1 MDFAALLMLLGLAAP
16 PNQPPLLP
24 PPALTATLQPQNPAL
39 RPLRQQAEAGNADAQ
54 FNLGIAWINGSAGTV
69 DYEKARYWWEKA
81 AAQGQRIAQYN
92 LGVLYDE
99 GRGVSQDYHLAAQ
112 WYRKAAQQGF
122 ISAQYNLGN
131 LYRDGKGVPQNAYI
145 ARDWQEKAAAQGD
158 RDAMYALGS
167 LYRHGALGISG
178 DGQHALAFYWLEQAA
193 MRGQPQAQAELADL
207 YARGEGVARDP
218 ATAAKWQQAAATAQT
233 GAENTDNSDLTAI
246 EQTEQAAMHGDT
258 QAQIALANHYA
269 HGDGIARDEE
279 AALKWW
285 QVAAAQGS
293 TDAMQALARHYRDAA
308 DRSQAE
314 HWYLAAAEKG
324 DSNAY
329 RELGQIYADARPP
342 DYTTAR
348 KYWHAG
354 KKGDPVAQYLIG
366 KSHSDWRE
374 PGNPNAAHNAFSGFL
389 QHCHEDENP
398 PADYCA
404 DAAYLTA
411 LIEQHKLPGY
421 HPPQPNEVRQH
432 WQEAAYWGHP
442 VARAWLETAPAPPGT
457 TPPARIAATA
467 AAAQYQLSWHYATG
481 DGIAQN
487 RDSANHWLR
496 QAAQNGHAAAQYWL
510 GNHYYDDTADN
521 AQDETTA
528 RYWLEQ
534 AATRGDRDLQ
544 KQTGM
549 TYLEHDD
556 YHNARRWL
564 RQLADHGDRTVLPVL
579 EMMNDLQRGRV
590 TPLPPPGTVGNHPP
604 APAAALAEN
613 TATPW
618 PPRHNIKFWQGENP
632 FASHAKT
639 FKERQKRALAGDW
652 LAQIA
657 LGDAWYKGETG
668 KKDARLAHYWWRKS
682 QTAYG
687 QDSYTLYNLGVLYD
701 SGEGVARNPQRA
713 AQYYTA
719 AARLND
725 NDARYNLAHLYH
737 YGDGVPRSDII
748 AHYWLTKA
756 AAHERDAMTALG
768 MLYQKS
774 GTDDGTQM
782 RASYWLEQAAMR
794 GDAQAQYELFWRSR
808 YGYGIEKNQETANRW
823 LQQAAE
829 NGNVEAQY
837 RLGVCYH
844 NGCFAEFHQDKR
856 IGREWLEKAAAQGD
870 SDMRFLIGMEYFFG
884 NDYDDA
890 RRWLQP
896 VVTSESDYAS
906 MAVSLLDTIDRAQD
920 KKRPAAPANTAA
932 SPHEPSAPPRDAA
945 AEAAEWQRRAE
956 AGDARA
962 QYQLY
967 FRYSLGDGVKQDQ
980 ETANRWLQQAAG
992 NGDADAQYWLG
1003 ERYYDGGSGF
1013 GKDRAAAFMW
1023 LEKAAA
1029 QGGRGEQS
1037 HVGWRYYSNG
1047 DYDNARRWLQKAADQ
1062 GDSTAKFYLKKIDGL
1077 QHAKRPPAPDHSA
1090 APPRDAVAA
1099 TAELQRRA
1107 EAGDARA
1114 QYLLSLR
1121 YRQGDGVKQDQQ
1133 EANHWLKRAANNGDA
1148 DAQYWLGERYYDG
1161 WMGIKKDRTAAHV
1174 WLDKAAAHGDPDIQF
1189 HVGWRYYFNEDYD
1202 DARRWLQPVA
1212 ASDNIHADIAAHL
1225 LNNIEH
1231 LTNRKQAPPVDVET
1245 ALRQH
1250 AEAGDTGA
1258 QGLLPCYYAE
1268 PNGARAEYRRQCDAA
1283 QGNATA
1289 QTRLGRQYYDSGD
1302 IAAARH
1308 WLQQAADGG
1317 SFVVPDLLMI
1327 QTGQCFKDIYPVF
1340 EAFDTLRQR
1349 AKAGDATAQYRLSLR
1364 HLAGVHQNRREADYW
1379 LQQAAENGDLDAQ
1392 YWLGQH
1398 YYHGSRGFP
1407 KDPKTAHQWLDKAA
1421 AAGGRD
1427 TRYQVGMTY
1436 FSSGEYTTARY
1447 WLQRAAAQGNP
1458 QAPSVLRA
1466 IDALTAETT
1475 PPAAALRQAAEAGS
1489 ASAQY
1494 QLALRYRKGEGVA
1507 QNPTEADYW
1516 LRRAA
1521 EQEHE
1526 DAQIALA
1533 LRYYDN
1539 LAGAKYHKTATMPW
1553 LEKAGTKGDAA
1564 RQYQVGMI
1572 YLEHDNRVDARR
1584 WLSRA
1589 AERGDVA
1596 AAAALQL
1603 LETEYR
1609 AKRYAPSA
1617 ANATQSP

>member
-16 PNQPPLLP
+16 PDQLPLLP
-24 PPALTATLQPQNPAL
+24 PPALTTTSHPQNPAL

-69 DYEKARYWWEKA
+69 NYDQARYWWEKA

-167 LYRHGALGISG
+167 LYRQGALGISG

-193 MRGQPQAQAELADL
+193 MRGHPQAQAELAGL
-207 YARGEGVARDP
+207 YARGEGVVRDP
-218 ATAAKWQQAAATAQT
+218 AIAAKWQRAAATAQT
-233 GAENTDNSDLTAI
+233 GTENTDNSDLTAI

-258 QAQIALANHYA
+258 QAQVALANHYA

-293 TDAMQALARHYRDAA
+293 TDAMQALARHYRYAA

-324 DSNAY
+324 DSSAY

-348 KYWHAG
+348 KYWYAG

-421 HPPQPNEVRQH
+421 QPPQPNEVRQH

-442 VARAWLETAPAPPGT
+442 VARAWLETAPAPPGA

-579 EMMNDLQRGRV
+579 EMMNDLQRGRA

-632 FASHAKT
+632 LASHAKT

-652 LAQIA
+652 LTQIA

-794 GDAQAQYELFWRSR
+794 GDAQAQYELSWRSR
-808 YGYGIEKNQETANRW
+808 YGYGIEKNQETTNRW

-837 RLGVCYH
+837 RLGVCYY
-844 NGCFAEFHQDKR
+844 NGCFAEFRQDKR
-856 IGREWLEKAAAQGD
+856 TGREWLEKAAAQGD

-884 NDYDDA
+884 SDYDDA

-1062 GDSTAKFYLKKIDGL
+1062 GDSIAKFYLTKIDGL

-1099 TAELQRRA
+1099 TAELQR
-1107 EAGDARA
+1107 
-1114 QYLLSLR
+1114 
-1121 YRQGDGVKQDQQ
+1121 
-1133 EANHWLKRAANNGDA
+1133 
-1148 DAQYWLGERYYDG
+1148 
-1161 WMGIKKDRTAAHV
+1161 
-1174 WLDKAAAHGDPDIQF
+1174 
-1189 HVGWRYYFNEDYD
+1189 
-1202 DARRWLQPVA
+1202 
-1212 ASDNIHADIAAHL
+1212 
-1225 LNNIEH
+1225 
-1231 LTNRKQAPPVDVET
+1231 
-1245 ALRQH
+1245 H

-1268 PNGARAEYRRQCDAA
+1268 PNGARAEYWRQCDAA
-1283 QGNATA
+1283 QGDATA

-1327 QTGQCFKDIYPVF
+1327 QTGQCFKDIYPVASKTSIPSLKPLTPCAK
-1340 EAFDTLRQR
+1340 EPKRATPPPNTACRCATLQAFTKTGGKQTTGCNRQ
-1349 AKAGDATAQYRLSLR
+1349 Q
-1364 HLAGVHQNRREADYW
+1364 
-1379 LQQAAENGDLDAQ
+1379 
-1392 YWLGQH
+1392 
-1398 YYHGSRGFP
+1398 
-1407 KDPKTAHQWLDKAA
+1407 KTATLTPNTGWDSTTTTAA
-1421 AAGGRD
+1421 AA
-1427 TRYQVGMTY
+1427 
-1436 FSSGEYTTARY
+1436 S
-1447 WLQRAAAQGNP
+1447 P
-1458 QAPSVLRA
+1458 K
-1466 IDALTAETT
+1466 T
-1475 PPAAALRQAAEAGS
+1475 PKPRTNGWTKQ
-1489 ASAQY
+1489 Q
-1494 QLALRYRKGEGVA
+1494 
-1507 QNPTEADYW
+1507 
-1516 LRRAA
+1516 RRA
-1521 EQEHE
+1521 
-1526 DAQIALA
+1526 DAIPAI
-1533 LRYYDN
+1533 
-1539 LAGAKYHKTATMPW
+1539 K
-1553 LEKAGTKGDAA
+1553 
-1564 RQYQVGMI
+1564 
-1572 YLEHDNRVDARR
+1572 
-1584 WLSRA
+1584 
-1589 AERGDVA
+1589 
-1596 AAAALQL
+1596 
-1603 LETEYR
+1603 
-1609 AKRYAPSA
+1609 SA
-1617 ANATQSP
+1617 

>member
-16 PNQPPLLP
+16 PDQLPLLP
-24 PPALTATLQPQNPAL
+24 PPALTTTSHPQNPAL

-69 DYEKARYWWEKA
+69 NYDQARYWWEKA

-145 ARDWQEKAAAQGD
+145 AHDWQEKAAAQGD

-167 LYRHGALGISG
+167 LYRQGALGISG

-193 MRGQPQAQAELADL
+193 MRGHPQAQAELADL
-207 YARGEGVARDP
+207 YARGEGVVRDP
-218 ATAAKWQQAAATAQT
+218 AIAAKWQRAAATAQT
-233 GAENTDNSDLTAI
+233 GTENTDNSDLTAI

-258 QAQIALANHYA
+258 QAQVALANHYA
-269 HGDGIARDEE
+269 LGDGIACDVE

-324 DSNAY
+324 DSSAY

-421 HPPQPNEVRQH
+421 QPPQPNEVRQH

-442 VARAWLETAPAPPGT
+442 VARAWLETAPAPPGA

-590 TPLPPPGTVGNHPP
+590 TPLPPPGTAGNHPP

-632 FASHAKT
+632 LASHAKT

-756 AAHERDAMTALG
+756 AAHERDAMIALG

-829 NGNVEAQY
+829 NDNVEAQY
-837 RLGVCYH
+837 RLGVCYY
-844 NGCFAEFHQDKR
+844 NGCFAEFRQDKR
-856 IGREWLEKAAAQGD
+856 TGREWLEKAAAQGD

-884 NDYDDA
+884 SDYDDA

-1090 APPRDAVAA
+1090 APPRDAVTA
-1099 TAELQRRA
+1099 TAELQRR
-1107 EAGDARA
+1107 
-1114 QYLLSLR
+1114 
-1121 YRQGDGVKQDQQ
+1121 
-1133 EANHWLKRAANNGDA
+1133 
-1148 DAQYWLGERYYDG
+1148 
-1161 WMGIKKDRTAAHV
+1161 
-1174 WLDKAAAHGDPDIQF
+1174 
-1189 HVGWRYYFNEDYD
+1189 
-1202 DARRWLQPVA
+1202 
-1212 ASDNIHADIAAHL
+1212 
-1225 LNNIEH
+1225 
-1231 LTNRKQAPPVDVET
+1231 
-1245 ALRQH
+1245 

-1398 YYHGSRGFP
+1398 YYHGSSGSP

-1539 LAGAKYHKTATMPW
+1539 LAAAKYHKTATMPW

-1584 WLSRA
+1584 WLARA

>member
-16 PNQPPLLP
+16 PDQPPLLP

-99 GRGVSQDYHLAAQ
+99 GRSVSQDYRLAAQ

-167 LYRHGALGISG
+167 LYQQGALGISG
-178 DGQHALAFYWLEQAA
+178 NGQHAL
-193 MRGQPQAQAELADL
+193 
-207 YARGEGVARDP
+207 
-218 ATAAKWQQAAATAQT
+218 
-233 GAENTDNSDLTAI
+233 
-246 EQTEQAAMHGDT
+246 
-258 QAQIALANHYA
+258 
-269 HGDGIARDEE
+269 
-279 AALKWW
+279 
-285 QVAAAQGS
+285 
-293 TDAMQALARHYRDAA
+293 
-308 DRSQAE
+308 
-314 HWYLAAAEKG
+314 
-324 DSNAY
+324 
-329 RELGQIYADARPP
+329 
-342 DYTTAR
+342 
-348 KYWHAG
+348 
-354 KKGDPVAQYLIG
+354 
-366 KSHSDWRE
+366 
-374 PGNPNAAHNAFSGFL
+374 
-389 QHCHEDENP
+389 
-398 PADYCA
+398 
-404 DAAYLTA
+404 
-411 LIEQHKLPGY
+411 
-421 HPPQPNEVRQH
+421 
-432 WQEAAYWGHP
+432 
-442 VARAWLETAPAPPGT
+442 
-457 TPPARIAATA
+457 
-467 AAAQYQLSWHYATG
+467 
-481 DGIAQN
+481 
-487 RDSANHWLR
+487 
-496 QAAQNGHAAAQYWL
+496 
-510 GNHYYDDTADN
+510 
-521 AQDETTA
+521 
-528 RYWLEQ
+528 
-534 AATRGDRDLQ
+534 
-544 KQTGM
+544 
-549 TYLEHDD
+549 
-556 YHNARRWL
+556 
-564 RQLADHGDRTVLPVL
+564 
-579 EMMNDLQRGRV
+579 
-590 TPLPPPGTVGNHPP
+590 
-604 APAAALAEN
+604 
-613 TATPW
+613 
-618 PPRHNIKFWQGENP
+618 
-632 FASHAKT
+632 
-639 FKERQKRALAGDW
+639 
-652 LAQIA
+652 
-657 LGDAWYKGETG
+657 
-668 KKDARLAHYWWRKS
+668 
-682 QTAYG
+682 
-687 QDSYTLYNLGVLYD
+687 
-701 SGEGVARNPQRA
+701 
-713 AQYYTA
+713 
-719 AARLND
+719 
-725 NDARYNLAHLYH
+725 
-737 YGDGVPRSDII
+737 
-748 AHYWLTKA
+748 
-756 AAHERDAMTALG
+756 
-768 MLYQKS
+768 
-774 GTDDGTQM
+774 
-782 RASYWLEQAAMR
+782 ASYWLEQAAMR
-794 GDAQAQYELFWRSR
+794 GDAKAQYELSWRSR

-837 RLGVCYH
+837 RLGVCYY
-844 NGCFAEFHQDKR
+844 NGCFAEFRQDKR
-856 IGREWLEKAAAQGD
+856 TGREWLEKAAAQGD

-884 NDYDDA
+884 SDYDDA

-1077 QHAKRPPAPDHSA
+1077 QHAKRPPTPDHSA

-1099 TAELQRRA
+1099 TAELQR
-1107 EAGDARA
+1107 
-1114 QYLLSLR
+1114 
-1121 YRQGDGVKQDQQ
+1121 
-1133 EANHWLKRAANNGDA
+1133 
-1148 DAQYWLGERYYDG
+1148 
-1161 WMGIKKDRTAAHV
+1161 
-1174 WLDKAAAHGDPDIQF
+1174 
-1189 HVGWRYYFNEDYD
+1189 
-1202 DARRWLQPVA
+1202 
-1212 ASDNIHADIAAHL
+1212 
-1225 LNNIEH
+1225 
-1231 LTNRKQAPPVDVET
+1231 
-1245 ALRQH
+1245 H

-1283 QGNATA
+1283 QGDATA

-1398 YYHGSRGFP
+1398 YYHGSSGFP

-1421 AAGGRD
+1421 ATGGRD

-1436 FSSGEYTTARY
+1436 FSGGEYTTARY
-1447 WLQRAAAQGNP
+1447 WLQRAAAQDNP

-1494 QLALRYRKGEGVA
+1494 QLALRYRKGKGVA

-1521 EQEHE
+1521 EQEHG

-1539 LAGAKYHKTATMPW
+1539 LAAAKYHKTATMPW

>member
-16 PNQPPLLP
+16 PDQLPLLP
-24 PPALTATLQPQNPAL
+24 PPALTTTSHPQNPAL

-69 DYEKARYWWEKA
+69 NYDQARYWWEKA

-99 GRGVSQDYHLAAQ
+99 GRGVSQDYRLAAQ

-167 LYRHGALGISG
+167 LYRQGALGISG

-193 MRGQPQAQAELADL
+193 MRGHPQAQAELAGL
-207 YARGEGVARDP
+207 YARGEGVVRDP
-218 ATAAKWQQAAATAQT
+218 AIAAKWQRAAATAQT
-233 GAENTDNSDLTAI
+233 GTENTDNSDLTAI

-258 QAQIALANHYA
+258 QAQVALANHYA
-269 HGDGIARDEE
+269 LGDGIACDVE

-324 DSNAY
+324 DSSAY

-421 HPPQPNEVRQH
+421 QPPQPNEVRQH

-442 VARAWLETAPAPPGT
+442 VARAWLETAPAPPGA

-590 TPLPPPGTVGNHPP
+590 TPLPPPGTAGNHPP

-632 FASHAKT
+632 LASHAKT

-829 NGNVEAQY
+829 NDNVEAQY
-837 RLGVCYH
+837 RLGVCYY
-844 NGCFAEFHQDKR
+844 NGCFAEFRQDKR
-856 IGREWLEKAAAQGD
+856 TGREWLEKAAAQGD

-884 NDYDDA
+884 SDYDDA

-1090 APPRDAVAA
+1090 APPRDAVTA
-1099 TAELQRRA
+1099 TAELQRR
-1107 EAGDARA
+1107 
-1114 QYLLSLR
+1114 
-1121 YRQGDGVKQDQQ
+1121 
-1133 EANHWLKRAANNGDA
+1133 
-1148 DAQYWLGERYYDG
+1148 
-1161 WMGIKKDRTAAHV
+1161 
-1174 WLDKAAAHGDPDIQF
+1174 
-1189 HVGWRYYFNEDYD
+1189 
-1202 DARRWLQPVA
+1202 
-1212 ASDNIHADIAAHL
+1212 
-1225 LNNIEH
+1225 
-1231 LTNRKQAPPVDVET
+1231 
-1245 ALRQH
+1245 

-1398 YYHGSRGFP
+1398 YYHGSSGFP

-1421 AAGGRD
+1421 ATGGRD

-1584 WLSRA
+1584 WLARA
-1589 AERGDVA
+1589 AERGDV

-1617 ANATQSP
+1617 ANTTQSP

>member
-16 PNQPPLLP
+16 PDQLPLLP
-24 PPALTATLQPQNPAL
+24 PPALTTTSHPQNPAL

-69 DYEKARYWWEKA
+69 NYDQARYWWEKA

-167 LYRHGALGISG
+167 LYRQGALGISG

-193 MRGQPQAQAELADL
+193 MRGHPQAQAELAGL
-207 YARGEGVARDP
+207 YARGEGVVRDP
-218 ATAAKWQQAAATAQT
+218 AIAAKWQRAAATAQT
-233 GAENTDNSDLTAI
+233 GTENTDNSDLTAI

-258 QAQIALANHYA
+258 QAQVALANHYA
-269 HGDGIARDEE
+269 LGDGIARDVE

-324 DSNAY
+324 DSSAY

-421 HPPQPNEVRQH
+421 QPPQPNEVRQH

-442 VARAWLETAPAPPGT
+442 VARAWLETAPAPPGA

-579 EMMNDLQRGRV
+579 EMMNDLQRGRA

-725 NDARYNLAHLYH
+725 NDARYNLARLYH

-829 NGNVEAQY
+829 NDNVEAQY
-837 RLGVCYH
+837 RLGVCYY
-844 NGCFAEFHQDKR
+844 NGCFAEFRQDKR
-856 IGREWLEKAAAQGD
+856 TGREWLEKAAAQGD

-884 NDYDDA
+884 SDYDDA

-1107 EAGDARA
+1107 EAGD
-1114 QYLLSLR
+1114 
-1121 YRQGDGVKQDQQ
+1121 
-1133 EANHWLKRAANNGDA
+1133 
-1148 DAQYWLGERYYDG
+1148 
-1161 WMGIKKDRTAAHV
+1161 
-1174 WLDKAAAHGDPDIQF
+1174 
-1189 HVGWRYYFNEDYD
+1189 
-1202 DARRWLQPVA
+1202 
-1212 ASDNIHADIAAHL
+1212 
-1225 LNNIEH
+1225 
-1231 LTNRKQAPPVDVET
+1231 
-1245 ALRQH
+1245 
-1250 AEAGDTGA
+1250 TGA

-1283 QGNATA
+1283 QGDATA

-1349 AKAGDATAQYRLSLR
+1349 AKAGDTTAQYRLSLR

-1436 FSSGEYTTARY
+1436 FSGGEYTTARY
-1447 WLQRAAAQGNP
+1447 WLQRAAAQDNP

-1584 WLSRA
+1584 WLTRA

>member
-16 PNQPPLLP
+16 PDQPPLLP
-24 PPALTATLQPQNPAL
+24 PPALTTTSQPQNPAL

-69 DYEKARYWWEKA
+69 NYDQARYWWEKA

-167 LYRHGALGISG
+167 LYRQGALGISG
-178 DGQHALAFYWLEQAA
+178 NGQHALAFYWLEQAA
-193 MRGQPQAQAELADL
+193 MRGHPQAQAELAGL
-207 YARGEGVARDP
+207 YARGEGVVRDP
-218 ATAAKWQQAAATAQT
+218 AIAAKWQRAAATAQT
-233 GAENTDNSDLTAI
+233 GTENTDNSGLTAI

-269 HGDGIARDEE
+269 HGDGIAHDVK

-308 DRSQAE
+308 DRPQAE

-324 DSNAY
+324 DSSAY

-421 HPPQPNEVRQH
+421 QPPQPNEVRQH

-442 VARAWLETAPAPPGT
+442 VARAWLETAPAPPGA

-590 TPLPPPGTVGNHPP
+590 TPLPPPGTAGNHPP

-632 FASHAKT
+632 LASHAKT

-837 RLGVCYH
+837 RLGVCYY
-844 NGCFAEFHQDKR
+844 NGCFAEFRQDKR

-884 NDYDDA
+884 SDYDDA

-906 MAVSLLDTIDRAQD
+906 MAVSLLDTIGRAQD

-932 SPHEPSAPPRDAA
+932 SPRDAIAEPPRDPAT
-945 AEAAEWQRRAE
+945 EAAEWQRRAE

-1003 ERYYDGGSGF
+1003 ELYYDGGSGF

-1062 GDSTAKFYLKKIDGL
+1062 DDSTAKFYLKKIDGL

-1107 EAGDARA
+1107 EAGD
-1114 QYLLSLR
+1114 
-1121 YRQGDGVKQDQQ
+1121 
-1133 EANHWLKRAANNGDA
+1133 
-1148 DAQYWLGERYYDG
+1148 
-1161 WMGIKKDRTAAHV
+1161 
-1174 WLDKAAAHGDPDIQF
+1174 
-1189 HVGWRYYFNEDYD
+1189 
-1202 DARRWLQPVA
+1202 
-1212 ASDNIHADIAAHL
+1212 
-1225 LNNIEH
+1225 
-1231 LTNRKQAPPVDVET
+1231 
-1245 ALRQH
+1245 
-1250 AEAGDTGA
+1250 TGA

-1283 QGNATA
+1283 QGDATA

-1349 AKAGDATAQYRLSLR
+1349 AKAGDTTAQYRLSLR

-1436 FSSGEYTTARY
+1436 FSGGEYTTARY
-1447 WLQRAAAQGNP
+1447 WLQRAAAQDNP

-1572 YLEHDNRVDARR
+1572 YLEHDNRIDARR

>member
-16 PNQPPLLP
+16 PDQPPLLP

-99 GRGVSQDYHLAAQ
+99 GRSVSQDYRLAAQ

-167 LYRHGALGISG
+167 LYQQGALGISG
-178 DGQHALAFYWLEQAA
+178 NGQHAL
-193 MRGQPQAQAELADL
+193 
-207 YARGEGVARDP
+207 
-218 ATAAKWQQAAATAQT
+218 
-233 GAENTDNSDLTAI
+233 
-246 EQTEQAAMHGDT
+246 
-258 QAQIALANHYA
+258 
-269 HGDGIARDEE
+269 
-279 AALKWW
+279 
-285 QVAAAQGS
+285 
-293 TDAMQALARHYRDAA
+293 
-308 DRSQAE
+308 
-314 HWYLAAAEKG
+314 
-324 DSNAY
+324 
-329 RELGQIYADARPP
+329 
-342 DYTTAR
+342 
-348 KYWHAG
+348 
-354 KKGDPVAQYLIG
+354 
-366 KSHSDWRE
+366 
-374 PGNPNAAHNAFSGFL
+374 
-389 QHCHEDENP
+389 
-398 PADYCA
+398 
-404 DAAYLTA
+404 
-411 LIEQHKLPGY
+411 
-421 HPPQPNEVRQH
+421 
-432 WQEAAYWGHP
+432 
-442 VARAWLETAPAPPGT
+442 
-457 TPPARIAATA
+457 
-467 AAAQYQLSWHYATG
+467 
-481 DGIAQN
+481 
-487 RDSANHWLR
+487 
-496 QAAQNGHAAAQYWL
+496 
-510 GNHYYDDTADN
+510 
-521 AQDETTA
+521 
-528 RYWLEQ
+528 
-534 AATRGDRDLQ
+534 
-544 KQTGM
+544 
-549 TYLEHDD
+549 
-556 YHNARRWL
+556 
-564 RQLADHGDRTVLPVL
+564 
-579 EMMNDLQRGRV
+579 
-590 TPLPPPGTVGNHPP
+590 
-604 APAAALAEN
+604 
-613 TATPW
+613 
-618 PPRHNIKFWQGENP
+618 
-632 FASHAKT
+632 
-639 FKERQKRALAGDW
+639 
-652 LAQIA
+652 
-657 LGDAWYKGETG
+657 
-668 KKDARLAHYWWRKS
+668 
-682 QTAYG
+682 
-687 QDSYTLYNLGVLYD
+687 
-701 SGEGVARNPQRA
+701 
-713 AQYYTA
+713 
-719 AARLND
+719 
-725 NDARYNLAHLYH
+725 
-737 YGDGVPRSDII
+737 
-748 AHYWLTKA
+748 
-756 AAHERDAMTALG
+756 
-768 MLYQKS
+768 
-774 GTDDGTQM
+774 
-782 RASYWLEQAAMR
+782 ASYWLEQAAMR
-794 GDAQAQYELFWRSR
+794 GDAKAQYELSWRSR

-837 RLGVCYH
+837 RLGVCYY
-844 NGCFAEFHQDKR
+844 NGCFAEFRQDKR
-856 IGREWLEKAAAQGD
+856 TGREWLEKAAAQGD

-884 NDYDDA
+884 SDYDDA

-1077 QHAKRPPAPDHSA
+1077 QHAKRPPTPDHSA

-1099 TAELQRRA
+1099 TAELQR
-1107 EAGDARA
+1107 
-1114 QYLLSLR
+1114 
-1121 YRQGDGVKQDQQ
+1121 
-1133 EANHWLKRAANNGDA
+1133 
-1148 DAQYWLGERYYDG
+1148 
-1161 WMGIKKDRTAAHV
+1161 
-1174 WLDKAAAHGDPDIQF
+1174 
-1189 HVGWRYYFNEDYD
+1189 
-1202 DARRWLQPVA
+1202 
-1212 ASDNIHADIAAHL
+1212 
-1225 LNNIEH
+1225 
-1231 LTNRKQAPPVDVET
+1231 
-1245 ALRQH
+1245 H

-1283 QGNATA
+1283 QGDATA

-1398 YYHGSRGFP
+1398 YYHGSSGFP

-1421 AAGGRD
+1421 ATGGRD

-1436 FSSGEYTTARY
+1436 FSGGEYTTARY
-1447 WLQRAAAQGNP
+1447 WLQRAAAQDNP

-1494 QLALRYRKGEGVA
+1494 QLALRYRKGKGVA

-1521 EQEHE
+1521 EQEHG

-1539 LAGAKYHKTATMPW
+1539 LAAAKYHKTATMPW

-1617 ANATQSP
+1617 ANTTQSP

>member
-16 PNQPPLLP
+16 PDQLPLLP
-24 PPALTATLQPQNPAL
+24 PPALTTTSHPQNPAL

-69 DYEKARYWWEKA
+69 NYDQARYWWEKA

-167 LYRHGALGISG
+167 LYQQGALGISG
-178 DGQHALAFYWLEQAA
+178 NGQHALAFYCLEQAA
-193 MRGQPQAQAELADL
+193 MRGHPQAQAELAGL
-207 YARGEGVARDP
+207 YARGEGVVRDP
-218 ATAAKWQQAAATAQT
+218 AIAAKWQRAAATAQT
-233 GAENTDNSDLTAI
+233 GTENTDNSDLTAI

-258 QAQIALANHYA
+258 QAQVALANHYA

-324 DSNAY
+324 DSSAY

-421 HPPQPNEVRQH
+421 QPPQPNEVRQH

-442 VARAWLETAPAPPGT
+442 VARAWLETAPAPPGA

-579 EMMNDLQRGRV
+579 EMMNDLQRGRA
-590 TPLPPPGTVGNHPP
+590 TPLPPPGTAGNHPP

-632 FASHAKT
+632 LASHAKT

-829 NGNVEAQY
+829 NDNVEAQY
-837 RLGVCYH
+837 RLGVCYY
-844 NGCFAEFHQDKR
+844 NGCFAEFRQDKR
-856 IGREWLEKAAAQGD
+856 TGREWLEKAAAQGD

-884 NDYDDA
+884 SDYDDA

-1090 APPRDAVAA
+1090 APPRDAVTA
-1099 TAELQRRA
+1099 TAELQRR
-1107 EAGDARA
+1107 
-1114 QYLLSLR
+1114 
-1121 YRQGDGVKQDQQ
+1121 
-1133 EANHWLKRAANNGDA
+1133 
-1148 DAQYWLGERYYDG
+1148 
-1161 WMGIKKDRTAAHV
+1161 
-1174 WLDKAAAHGDPDIQF
+1174 
-1189 HVGWRYYFNEDYD
+1189 
-1202 DARRWLQPVA
+1202 
-1212 ASDNIHADIAAHL
+1212 
-1225 LNNIEH
+1225 
-1231 LTNRKQAPPVDVET
+1231 
-1245 ALRQH
+1245 

-1436 FSSGEYTTARY
+1436 FSGGEYTTARY
-1447 WLQRAAAQGNP
+1447 WLQRAAAQDNP

-1521 EQEHE
+1521 EQEHG

-1596 AAAALQL
+1596 AAAVLQL

-1617 ANATQSP
+1617 ANTTQSP

>member
-16 PNQPPLLP
+16 PNQLPLLP
-24 PPALTATLQPQNPAL
+24 PPALTTMSHPQNPAL

-69 DYEKARYWWEKA
+69 NYDQARYWWEKA

-99 GRGVSQDYHLAAQ
+99 GRGVSQDYRLAAQ

-167 LYRHGALGISG
+167 LYQQGALGISG

-193 MRGQPQAQAELADL
+193 MRGHPQAQAELAGL
-207 YARGEGVARDP
+207 YARGEGVVRDP
-218 ATAAKWQQAAATAQT
+218 AIAAKWQRAAATAQT
-233 GAENTDNSDLTAI
+233 GTENTDNSDLTAI

-258 QAQIALANHYA
+258 QAQVALANHYA

-421 HPPQPNEVRQH
+421 QPPQPNEVRQH

-442 VARAWLETAPAPPGT
+442 VARAWLETAPAPPGA

-590 TPLPPPGTVGNHPP
+590 TPLPPPGTAGNHPP

-632 FASHAKT
+632 LASHAKT

-756 AAHERDAMTALG
+756 AAHERDAMYALG

-794 GDAQAQYELFWRSR
+794 GDAKAQYELFWRSC
-808 YGYGIEKNQETANRW
+808 YGYGIEKNQETTNCW

-837 RLGVCYH
+837 RLGVCYY
-844 NGCFAEFHQDKR
+844 NGCFAEFRQDKR
-856 IGREWLEKAAAQGD
+856 TGREWLEKAAAQGD

-884 NDYDDA
+884 SDYDDA

-1062 GDSTAKFYLKKIDGL
+1062 DDSTAKFYLKKIDGL
-1077 QHAKRPPAPDHSA
+1077 QHAKRPPAPNHSA
-1090 APPRDAVAA
+1090 APPRDAVTA
-1099 TAELQRRA
+1099 TAELQRR
-1107 EAGDARA
+1107 
-1114 QYLLSLR
+1114 
-1121 YRQGDGVKQDQQ
+1121 
-1133 EANHWLKRAANNGDA
+1133 
-1148 DAQYWLGERYYDG
+1148 
-1161 WMGIKKDRTAAHV
+1161 
-1174 WLDKAAAHGDPDIQF
+1174 
-1189 HVGWRYYFNEDYD
+1189 
-1202 DARRWLQPVA
+1202 
-1212 ASDNIHADIAAHL
+1212 
-1225 LNNIEH
+1225 
-1231 LTNRKQAPPVDVET
+1231 
-1245 ALRQH
+1245 

-1398 YYHGSRGFP
+1398 YYHGSSGFP

-1436 FSSGEYTTARY
+1436 FSGGEYTTARY
-1447 WLQRAAAQGNP
+1447 WLQRAAAQDNP

-1584 WLSRA
+1584 WLTRA

-1617 ANATQSP
+1617 VNTTQSP

>member
-16 PNQPPLLP
+16 PDQLPLLP
-24 PPALTATLQPQNPAL
+24 PPALTTTLQPQNPTL

-69 DYEKARYWWEKA
+69 NYDQARYWWEKA

-167 LYRHGALGISG
+167 LYQQGALGISG
-178 DGQHALAFYWLEQAA
+178 NGQHALAFYWLEQAA
-193 MRGQPQAQAELADL
+193 MRGHPQAQAELAGL

-218 ATAAKWQQAAATAQT
+218 AIAAKWQRAAATAQT

-258 QAQIALANHYA
+258 QAQVALANHYA
-269 HGDGIARDEE
+269 LGDGIARDVE

-324 DSNAY
+324 DSSAY

-442 VARAWLETAPAPPGT
+442 VARAWLETAPAPPGA

-756 AAHERDAMTALG
+756 AAHERDAMYALA
-768 MLYQKS
+768 LHYRQ
-774 GTDDGTQM
+774 DGADKGAQM
-782 RASYWLEQAAMR
+782 RAFHWLEKAAMR

-837 RLGVCYH
+837 RLGVCYY
-844 NGCFAEFHQDKR
+844 NGCFAEFRQDKR

-884 NDYDDA
+884 SDYDDA

-932 SPHEPSAPPRDAA
+932 SPRDAIAEPPRDPAT
-945 AEAAEWQRRAE
+945 EAAEWQRRAE

-1003 ERYYDGGSGF
+1003 ELYYDGGSGF

-1099 TAELQRRA
+1099 TAELQRR
-1107 EAGDARA
+1107 
-1114 QYLLSLR
+1114 
-1121 YRQGDGVKQDQQ
+1121 
-1133 EANHWLKRAANNGDA
+1133 
-1148 DAQYWLGERYYDG
+1148 
-1161 WMGIKKDRTAAHV
+1161 
-1174 WLDKAAAHGDPDIQF
+1174 
-1189 HVGWRYYFNEDYD
+1189 
-1202 DARRWLQPVA
+1202 
-1212 ASDNIHADIAAHL
+1212 
-1225 LNNIEH
+1225 
-1231 LTNRKQAPPVDVET
+1231 
-1245 ALRQH
+1245 

-1398 YYHGSRGFP
+1398 YYHGSSGFP

-1436 FSSGEYTTARY
+1436 FSGGEYTTARY
-1447 WLQRAAAQGNP
+1447 WLQRAAAQDNP

-1584 WLSRA
+1584 WLTRA

-1617 ANATQSP
+1617 VNTTQSP

>member
-16 PNQPPLLP
+16 PDQLPLLP
-24 PPALTATLQPQNPAL
+24 PPALTTTSHPQNPAL

-69 DYEKARYWWEKA
+69 NYDQARYWWEKA

-167 LYRHGALGISG
+167 LYQQGALGISG
-178 DGQHALAFYWLEQAA
+178 NGQHALAFYWLEQAA
-193 MRGQPQAQAELADL
+193 MRGHPQAQAELAGL

-218 ATAAKWQQAAATAQT
+218 AIAAKWQRAAATAQT

-258 QAQIALANHYA
+258 QAQVALANHYA
-269 HGDGIARDEE
+269 LGDGIARDVE

-324 DSNAY
+324 DSSAY

-442 VARAWLETAPAPPGT
+442 VARAWLETAPAPPGA

-837 RLGVCYH
+837 RLGVCYY
-844 NGCFAEFHQDKR
+844 NGCFAEFRQDKR

-884 NDYDDA
+884 SDYDDA

-932 SPHEPSAPPRDAA
+932 SPHEPSAPPRDAVA
-945 AEAAEWQRRAE
+945 ATAELQRRAE
-956 AGDARA
+956 TGDARA

-1003 ERYYDGGSGF
+1003 ERYYDG
-1013 GKDRAAAFMW
+1013 
-1023 LEKAAA
+1023 
-1029 QGGRGEQS
+1029 
-1037 HVGWRYYSNG
+1037 
-1047 DYDNARRWLQKAADQ
+1047 
-1062 GDSTAKFYLKKIDGL
+1062 
-1077 QHAKRPPAPDHSA
+1077 
-1090 APPRDAVAA
+1090 
-1099 TAELQRRA
+1099 
-1107 EAGDARA
+1107 
-1114 QYLLSLR
+1114 
-1121 YRQGDGVKQDQQ
+1121 
-1133 EANHWLKRAANNGDA
+1133 
-1148 DAQYWLGERYYDG
+1148 

-1189 HVGWRYYFNEDYD
+1189 NVGWRYYFNEDYD

-1283 QGNATA
+1283 QGDATA

-1398 YYHGSRGFP
+1398 YYHGSSGSP

-1539 LAGAKYHKTATMPW
+1539 LAAAKYHKTATMPW

-1584 WLSRA
+1584 WLSHA

-1596 AAAALQL
+1596 AAAVLQL

-1617 ANATQSP
+1617 ANTTQSP

>member
-16 PNQPPLLP
+16 PDQLPLLP
-24 PPALTATLQPQNPAL
+24 PPALTTTLQPQNPTL

-69 DYEKARYWWEKA
+69 NYDQARYWWEKA

-167 LYRHGALGISG
+167 LYQQGALGISG
-178 DGQHALAFYWLEQAA
+178 NGQHALAFYWLEQAA
-193 MRGQPQAQAELADL
+193 MRGHPQAQAELAGL

-218 ATAAKWQQAAATAQT
+218 AIAAKWQRAAATAQT

-258 QAQIALANHYA
+258 QAQVALATHYA
-269 HGDGIARDEE
+269 LGDGTARDVE

-324 DSNAY
+324 DSSAY

-442 VARAWLETAPAPPGT
+442 VARAWLETAPAPPGA

-756 AAHERDAMTALG
+756 AAHERDAMYALA
-768 MLYQKS
+768 LHYRQ
-774 GTDDGTQM
+774 DGADKGAQM
-782 RASYWLEQAAMR
+782 RAFHWLEKAAMR

-837 RLGVCYH
+837 RLGVCYY
-844 NGCFAEFHQDKR
+844 NGCFAEFRQDKR

-884 NDYDDA
+884 SDYDDA

-932 SPHEPSAPPRDAA
+932 SPRVAIAEPPRDPAT
-945 AEAAEWQRRAE
+945 EAAEWQRRAE

-1003 ERYYDGGSGF
+1003 ELYYDGGSGF
-1013 GKDRAAAFMW
+1013 GKDRAAALLW

-1029 QGGRGEQS
+1029 QGGRVE
-1037 HVGWRYYSNG
+1037 
-1047 DYDNARRWLQKAADQ
+1047 
-1062 GDSTAKFYLKKIDGL
+1062 
-1077 QHAKRPPAPDHSA
+1077 
-1090 APPRDAVAA
+1090 
-1099 TAELQRRA
+1099 
-1107 EAGDARA
+1107 
-1114 QYLLSLR
+1114 
-1121 YRQGDGVKQDQQ
+1121 
-1133 EANHWLKRAANNGDA
+1133 
-1148 DAQYWLGERYYDG
+1148 
-1161 WMGIKKDRTAAHV
+1161 
-1174 WLDKAAAHGDPDIQF
+1174 QF

>member
-16 PNQPPLLP
+16 PDQLPLLP
-24 PPALTATLQPQNPAL
+24 PPALTTTSHPQNPAL

-69 DYEKARYWWEKA
+69 NYDQARYWWEKA

-99 GRGVSQDYHLAAQ
+99 GRGVSQDYRLAAQ

-167 LYRHGALGISG
+167 LYRQGSLGISG

-193 MRGQPQAQAELADL
+193 MRGHPQAQAELAGL
-207 YARGEGVARDP
+207 YARGEGVVRNP
-218 ATAAKWQQAAATAQT
+218 AIAAKWQRAAATAQT
-233 GAENTDNSDLTAI
+233 GTENTDNSGLTAI

-269 HGDGIARDEE
+269 LGDGIARDVE

-324 DSNAY
+324 DSSAY

-374 PGNPNAAHNAFSGFL
+374 PGNPNAAHNAFFGFL

-442 VARAWLETAPAPPGT
+442 VARAWLETAPAPPGA

-756 AAHERDAMTALG
+756 AAHERDAMYALA
-768 MLYQKS
+768 LHYRQ
-774 GTDDGTQM
+774 DGADKGAQM
-782 RASYWLEQAAMR
+782 RAFHWLEKAAMR
-794 GDAQAQYELFWRSR
+794 GDGQAQQALADAYERGTGTARDPAAAAKWR
-808 YGYGIEKNQETANRW
+808 
-823 LQQAAE
+823 QAVALPDSNLATQDTME
-829 NGNVEAQY
+829 AAMRGDPHAQY
-837 RLGVCYH
+837 RLGDRYARGDGVPR
-844 NGCFAEFHQDKR
+844 D
-856 IGREWLEKAAAQGD
+856 EKTALQWWQAAAAQGD
-870 SDMRFLIGMEYFFG
+870 L
-884 NDYDDA
+884 A
-890 RRWLQP
+890 
-896 VVTSESDYAS
+896 AK
-906 MAVSLLDTIDRAQD
+906 RALANHQRQD
-920 KKRPAAPANTAA
+920 PTAA
-932 SPHEPSAPPRDAA
+932 SPRDAIAEPPRDPAT
-945 AEAAEWQRRAE
+945 EAAEWQRRAE

-1003 ERYYDGGSGF
+1003 ERYYDG
-1013 GKDRAAAFMW
+1013 
-1023 LEKAAA
+1023 
-1029 QGGRGEQS
+1029 
-1037 HVGWRYYSNG
+1037 
-1047 DYDNARRWLQKAADQ
+1047 
-1062 GDSTAKFYLKKIDGL
+1062 
-1077 QHAKRPPAPDHSA
+1077 
-1090 APPRDAVAA
+1090 
-1099 TAELQRRA
+1099 
-1107 EAGDARA
+1107 
-1114 QYLLSLR
+1114 
-1121 YRQGDGVKQDQQ
+1121 
-1133 EANHWLKRAANNGDA
+1133 
-1148 DAQYWLGERYYDG
+1148 

-1189 HVGWRYYFNEDYD
+1189 NVGWRYYFNEDYD

-1283 QGNATA
+1283 QGDATA

-1308 WLQQAADGG
+1308 WLQQAADVG

-1398 YYHGSRGFP
+1398 YYHGSSGFP

-1421 AAGGRD
+1421 ATGGRD

-1436 FSSGEYTTARY
+1436 FSGGEYTTARY
-1447 WLQRAAAQGNP
+1447 WLQRAAAQDNP

-1526 DAQIALA
+1526 DAQIALT

-1539 LAGAKYHKTATMPW
+1539 LAAAKYHKTATMPW

-1584 WLSRA
+1584 WLTRA

-1617 ANATQSP
+1617 ANTTQSP

>member
-16 PNQPPLLP
+16 PDQLPLLP
-24 PPALTATLQPQNPAL
+24 PPALTTTSHPQNPAL

-69 DYEKARYWWEKA
+69 NYDQARYWWEKA

-99 GRGVSQDYHLAAQ
+99 GRGVSQDYRLAAQ

-167 LYRHGALGISG
+167 LYQQGALGISG
-178 DGQHALAFYWLEQAA
+178 NGQHALAFYWLEQAA
-193 MRGQPQAQAELADL
+193 MRGHPQAQAELAGL
-207 YARGEGVARDP
+207 YARGEGVVRDP
-218 ATAAKWQQAAATAQT
+218 AIAAKWQRAAATAQT
-233 GAENTDNSDLTAI
+233 GTENTDNSDLTAI

-269 HGDGIARDEE
+269 LGDGIARDVE

-314 HWYLAAAEKG
+314 HWYLAAAKKG

-421 HPPQPNEVRQH
+421 QPPQPNEVRQH

-442 VARAWLETAPAPPGT
+442 VARAWLETAPAPPGA
-457 TPPARIAATA
+457 TPPARITATA

-510 GNHYYDDTADN
+510 GNHYYDDTTDN

-808 YGYGIEKNQETANRW
+808 YGYGIEKNQETANHW

-837 RLGVCYH
+837 RLGVCYY
-844 NGCFAEFHQDKR
+844 NGCFAEFRQDKR

-1099 TAELQRRA
+1099 TAELQR
-1107 EAGDARA
+1107 
-1114 QYLLSLR
+1114 
-1121 YRQGDGVKQDQQ
+1121 
-1133 EANHWLKRAANNGDA
+1133 
-1148 DAQYWLGERYYDG
+1148 
-1161 WMGIKKDRTAAHV
+1161 
-1174 WLDKAAAHGDPDIQF
+1174 
-1189 HVGWRYYFNEDYD
+1189 
-1202 DARRWLQPVA
+1202 
-1212 ASDNIHADIAAHL
+1212 
-1225 LNNIEH
+1225 
-1231 LTNRKQAPPVDVET
+1231 
-1245 ALRQH
+1245 H

-1398 YYHGSRGFP
+1398 YYHGSSGFP

-1421 AAGGRD
+1421 ATGGRD

-1584 WLSRA
+1584 WLARA

-1617 ANATQSP
+1617 ANTTQSP

>member
-16 PNQPPLLP
+16 PDQLPLLP
-24 PPALTATLQPQNPAL
+24 PPALTTTSHPQNPAL
-39 RPLRQQAEAGNADAQ
+39 QPLLEQAEAGNADAQ
-54 FNLGIAWINGSAGTV
+54 FDLGTAYYNGDTGNV
-69 DYEKARYWWEKA
+69 DYDQARRWWEKA
-81 AAQGQRIAQYN
+81 AARGDKIAQYN
-92 LGVLYDE
+92 LGTLYDE
-99 GRGVSQDYHLAAQ
+99 GRGVSQNHRIAAQ
-112 WYRKAAQQGF
+112 WYRDAAQQGYAY
-122 ISAQYNLGN
+122 AQYNLGN

-167 LYRHGALGISG
+167 LYRQGALGISG

-193 MRGQPQAQAELADL
+193 MRGHPQAQAELAGL
-207 YARGEGVARDP
+207 YARGEGVVRDP
-218 ATAAKWQQAAATAQT
+218 AIAAKWQRAAATAQT
-233 GAENTDNSDLTAI
+233 GTENTDNSDLTAI

-258 QAQIALANHYA
+258 QAQVALANHYA
-269 HGDGIARDEE
+269 LGDGIARDME

-421 HPPQPNEVRQH
+421 QPPQPNEVRQH

-442 VARAWLETAPAPPGT
+442 VARAWLETAPAPPGA

-579 EMMNDLQRGRV
+579 EMMNDLQRGRA
-590 TPLPPPGTVGNHPP
+590 TPLPPPGTAGNHPP

-737 YGDGVPRSDII
+737 YGDGVPRNDII

-774 GTDDGTQM
+774 GADDGTQM

-794 GDAQAQYELFWRSR
+794 GDAQAQYELSWRSR

-837 RLGVCYH
+837 RLGVCYY
-844 NGCFAEFHQDKR
+844 NVCFAEFRQDKR
-856 IGREWLEKAAAQGD
+856 TGREWLEKAAAQGD

-884 NDYDDA
+884 SDYDDA

-932 SPHEPSAPPRDAA
+932 SPRDAIAEPPRDPAT
-945 AEAAEWQRRAE
+945 EAAEWQRRAE

-1090 APPRDAVAA
+1090 APPRDAVTA
-1099 TAELQRRA
+1099 TAELQRR
-1107 EAGDARA
+1107 
-1114 QYLLSLR
+1114 
-1121 YRQGDGVKQDQQ
+1121 
-1133 EANHWLKRAANNGDA
+1133 
-1148 DAQYWLGERYYDG
+1148 
-1161 WMGIKKDRTAAHV
+1161 
-1174 WLDKAAAHGDPDIQF
+1174 
-1189 HVGWRYYFNEDYD
+1189 
-1202 DARRWLQPVA
+1202 
-1212 ASDNIHADIAAHL
+1212 
-1225 LNNIEH
+1225 
-1231 LTNRKQAPPVDVET
+1231 
-1245 ALRQH
+1245 

-1283 QGNATA
+1283 QGDATA

-1398 YYHGSRGFP
+1398 YYHGSSGSP

-1539 LAGAKYHKTATMPW
+1539 LAAAKYHKTATMPW

-1584 WLSRA
+1584 WLARA

>member
-16 PNQPPLLP
+16 PDQLPLLP
-24 PPALTATLQPQNPAL
+24 PPALTTTLQPQNPAL

-69 DYEKARYWWEKA
+69 NYDQARYWWEKA

-167 LYRHGALGISG
+167 LYRQGALGISG
-178 DGQHALAFYWLEQAA
+178 NGQHALAFYWLEQAA
-193 MRGQPQAQAELADL
+193 MRGHPQAQAELAGL
-207 YARGEGVARDP
+207 YARGEGVVRDP
-218 ATAAKWQQAAATAQT
+218 AIAAKWQRAAATAQT
-233 GAENTDNSDLTAI
+233 GTENTDNSDLTAI

-258 QAQIALANHYA
+258 QAQVALANHYA

-308 DRSQAE
+308 DRPQAE

-324 DSNAY
+324 DSSAY

-421 HPPQPNEVRQH
+421 QPPQPNEVRQH

-837 RLGVCYH
+837 RLGVCYY
-844 NGCFAEFHQDKR
+844 NGCFAEFRQDKR
-856 IGREWLEKAAAQGD
+856 TGREWLEKAAAQGD

-884 NDYDDA
+884 SDYDDA

-1062 GDSTAKFYLKKIDGL
+1062 DDSTAKFYLKKIDGL

-1090 APPRDAVAA
+1090 APPRDTVAA
-1099 TAELQRRA
+1099 TAELQR
-1107 EAGDARA
+1107 
-1114 QYLLSLR
+1114 
-1121 YRQGDGVKQDQQ
+1121 
-1133 EANHWLKRAANNGDA
+1133 
-1148 DAQYWLGERYYDG
+1148 
-1161 WMGIKKDRTAAHV
+1161 
-1174 WLDKAAAHGDPDIQF
+1174 
-1189 HVGWRYYFNEDYD
+1189 
-1202 DARRWLQPVA
+1202 
-1212 ASDNIHADIAAHL
+1212 
-1225 LNNIEH
+1225 
-1231 LTNRKQAPPVDVET
+1231 
-1245 ALRQH
+1245 H

-1268 PNGARAEYRRQCDAA
+1268 PNGARAEYWRQCDAA
-1283 QGNATA
+1283 QGDATA

-1398 YYHGSRGFP
+1398 YYHGSSGFP

-1421 AAGGRD
+1421 ATGGRD

-1436 FSSGEYTTARY
+1436 FSGGEYTTARY
-1447 WLQRAAAQGNP
+1447 WLQRAAAQDNP

-1521 EQEHE
+1521 EQEHG

-1539 LAGAKYHKTATMPW
+1539 LAAAKYHKTATMPW

-1596 AAAALQL
+1596 AAAVLQL

>member
-16 PNQPPLLP
+16 PDQLPLLP
-24 PPALTATLQPQNPAL
+24 PPALTTTSHPQNPAL

-69 DYEKARYWWEKA
+69 NYDQARYWWEKA

-99 GRGVSQDYHLAAQ
+99 GRGVSQNYRLAAQ

-167 LYRHGALGISG
+167 LYQQGSLGISG

-193 MRGQPQAQAELADL
+193 MRGHPQAQAELAGL

-218 ATAAKWQQAAATAQT
+218 AIAAKWQRAAATAQT
-233 GAENTDNSDLTAI
+233 GTENTDNSGLTAI

-258 QAQIALANHYA
+258 QAQVALANHYA

-308 DRSQAE
+308 DRPQAE

-324 DSNAY
+324 DSSAY

-421 HPPQPNEVRQH
+421 QPPQPNEVRQH

-442 VARAWLETAPAPPGT
+442 VARAWLETAPAPPGA

-579 EMMNDLQRGRV
+579 EMMNDLQRGRA

-632 FASHAKT
+632 LASHAKT

-829 NGNVEAQY
+829 NDNVEAQY
-837 RLGVCYH
+837 RLGVCYY
-844 NGCFAEFHQDKR
+844 NGCFAEFRQDKR

-884 NDYDDA
+884 SDYDDA

-906 MAVSLLDTIDRAQD
+906 MAVSLLDTIGRAQG

-932 SPHEPSAPPRDAA
+932 SPRDAIAEPPRDPA

-956 AGDARA
+956 TGDARA

-1003 ERYYDGGSGF
+1003 ERYYDG
-1013 GKDRAAAFMW
+1013 
-1023 LEKAAA
+1023 
-1029 QGGRGEQS
+1029 
-1037 HVGWRYYSNG
+1037 
-1047 DYDNARRWLQKAADQ
+1047 
-1062 GDSTAKFYLKKIDGL
+1062 
-1077 QHAKRPPAPDHSA
+1077 
-1090 APPRDAVAA
+1090 
-1099 TAELQRRA
+1099 
-1107 EAGDARA
+1107 
-1114 QYLLSLR
+1114 
-1121 YRQGDGVKQDQQ
+1121 
-1133 EANHWLKRAANNGDA
+1133 
-1148 DAQYWLGERYYDG
+1148 

-1189 HVGWRYYFNEDYD
+1189 NVGWRYYFNEDYD

-1283 QGNATA
+1283 QGDATA

-1398 YYHGSRGFP
+1398 YYHGSSGSP

-1539 LAGAKYHKTATMPW
+1539 LAAAKYHKTATMPW

-1572 YLEHDNRVDARR
+1572 YLEHDNRIDARR

>member
-16 PNQPPLLP
+16 PDQLPLLP
-24 PPALTATLQPQNPAL
+24 PPALTTTSHPQNPAL

-69 DYEKARYWWEKA
+69 NYDQARYWWEKA

-99 GRGVSQDYHLAAQ
+99 GRGVSQDYRLAAQ

-167 LYRHGALGISG
+167 LYRQGALGISD

-193 MRGQPQAQAELADL
+193 MRGHPQAQAELAGL

-218 ATAAKWQQAAATAQT
+218 AIAAKWQRAAATAQT

-258 QAQIALANHYA
+258 QAQVALANHYA
-269 HGDGIARDEE
+269 LGDGIARDVE

-324 DSNAY
+324 DSSAY

-354 KKGDPVAQYLIG
+354 KKGAPVAQYLIG
-366 KSHSDWRE
+366 KSHSDWRK

-421 HPPQPNEVRQH
+421 QPPQPNEVRQH

-442 VARAWLETAPAPPGT
+442 VARAWLETAPAPPGA

-590 TPLPPPGTVGNHPP
+590 TPLPPPGTAGNHPP

-613 TATPW
+613 TVTPW

-632 FASHAKT
+632 LASHAKT

-725 NDARYNLAHLYH
+725 NDARYNLARLYH

-823 LQQAAE
+823 LQQAA
-829 NGNVEAQY
+829 
-837 RLGVCYH
+837 
-844 NGCFAEFHQDKR
+844 
-856 IGREWLEKAAAQGD
+856 
-870 SDMRFLIGMEYFFG
+870 
-884 NDYDDA
+884 
-890 RRWLQP
+890 
-896 VVTSESDYAS
+896 
-906 MAVSLLDTIDRAQD
+906 
-920 KKRPAAPANTAA
+920 
-932 SPHEPSAPPRDAA
+932 
-945 AEAAEWQRRAE
+945 
-956 AGDARA
+956 
-962 QYQLY
+962 
-967 FRYSLGDGVKQDQ
+967 
-980 ETANRWLQQAAG
+980 G

-1029 QGGRGEQS
+1029 QGGRGEQC

-1107 EAGDARA
+1107 EAGD
-1114 QYLLSLR
+1114 
-1121 YRQGDGVKQDQQ
+1121 
-1133 EANHWLKRAANNGDA
+1133 
-1148 DAQYWLGERYYDG
+1148 
-1161 WMGIKKDRTAAHV
+1161 
-1174 WLDKAAAHGDPDIQF
+1174 
-1189 HVGWRYYFNEDYD
+1189 
-1202 DARRWLQPVA
+1202 
-1212 ASDNIHADIAAHL
+1212 
-1225 LNNIEH
+1225 
-1231 LTNRKQAPPVDVET
+1231 
-1245 ALRQH
+1245 
-1250 AEAGDTGA
+1250 TGA

-1268 PNGARAEYRRQCDAA
+1268 PNGARAEYWRQCDAA
-1283 QGNATA
+1283 QGDATA

-1398 YYHGSRGFP
+1398 YYHGSSGFP

-1421 AAGGRD
+1421 ATGGRD

-1436 FSSGEYTTARY
+1436 FSGGEYTTARY
-1447 WLQRAAAQGNP
+1447 WLQRAAAQDNP

-1572 YLEHDNRVDARR
+1572 YLEHDNRIDARR

-1617 ANATQSP
+1617 ANTTQSP

>member
-16 PNQPPLLP
+16 PDQLPLLP
-24 PPALTATLQPQNPAL
+24 PPALTTTSHPQNPAL

-69 DYEKARYWWEKA
+69 NYDQARYWWEKA

-99 GRGVSQDYHLAAQ
+99 GRGVSQDYRLAAQ

-167 LYRHGALGISG
+167 LYRQGALGISG

-193 MRGQPQAQAELADL
+193 MRGHPQAQAELAGL
-207 YARGEGVARDP
+207 YARGEGVVRDP
-218 ATAAKWQQAAATAQT
+218 AIAAKWQRAAATAQT
-233 GAENTDNSDLTAI
+233 GTENTDNSDLTAI

-258 QAQIALANHYA
+258 QAQVALANHYA
-269 HGDGIARDEE
+269 LGDGIACDVE

-324 DSNAY
+324 DSSAY

-421 HPPQPNEVRQH
+421 QPPQPNEVRQH

-442 VARAWLETAPAPPGT
+442 VARAWLETAPAPPGA

-590 TPLPPPGTVGNHPP
+590 TPLPPPGTAGNHPP

-632 FASHAKT
+632 LASHAKT

-808 YGYGIEKNQETANRW
+808 YGYGIEKNQETANHW

-837 RLGVCYH
+837 RLGVCYY
-844 NGCFAEFHQDKR
+844 NGCFAEFRQDKR

-884 NDYDDA
+884 SDYDDA

-932 SPHEPSAPPRDAA
+932 SPHEPSAPPRDPA

-1077 QHAKRPPAPDHSA
+1077 QHAKRPPTPDHSA

-1099 TAELQRRA
+1099 TAELQRR
-1107 EAGDARA
+1107 
-1114 QYLLSLR
+1114 
-1121 YRQGDGVKQDQQ
+1121 
-1133 EANHWLKRAANNGDA
+1133 
-1148 DAQYWLGERYYDG
+1148 
-1161 WMGIKKDRTAAHV
+1161 
-1174 WLDKAAAHGDPDIQF
+1174 
-1189 HVGWRYYFNEDYD
+1189 
-1202 DARRWLQPVA
+1202 
-1212 ASDNIHADIAAHL
+1212 
-1225 LNNIEH
+1225 
-1231 LTNRKQAPPVDVET
+1231 
-1245 ALRQH
+1245 

-1398 YYHGSRGFP
+1398 YYHGSSGFP

-1421 AAGGRD
+1421 ATGGRD

-1572 YLEHDNRVDARR
+1572 YPEHDTRVDARR
-1584 WLSRA
+1584 WLARA

-1617 ANATQSP
+1617 ANTTQSP

>member
-16 PNQPPLLP
+16 PDQPPLLP
-24 PPALTATLQPQNPAL
+24 PPALTTTSQPQNPAL

-69 DYEKARYWWEKA
+69 NYDQARYWWEKA

-167 LYRHGALGISG
+167 LYRQGALGISG
-178 DGQHALAFYWLEQAA
+178 NGQHALAFYWLEQAA
-193 MRGQPQAQAELADL
+193 MRGHPQAQAELAGL
-207 YARGEGVARDP
+207 YARGEGVVRDP
-218 ATAAKWQQAAATAQT
+218 AIAAKWQRAAATAQT
-233 GAENTDNSDLTAI
+233 GTENTDNSGLTAI

-269 HGDGIARDEE
+269 HGDGIAHDVK

-308 DRSQAE
+308 DRPQAE

-324 DSNAY
+324 DSSAY

-421 HPPQPNEVRQH
+421 QPPQPNEVRQH

-442 VARAWLETAPAPPGT
+442 VARAWLETAPAPPGA

-590 TPLPPPGTVGNHPP
+590 TPLPPPGTAGNHPP

-632 FASHAKT
+632 LASHAKT

-837 RLGVCYH
+837 RLGVCYY
-844 NGCFAEFHQDKR
+844 NGCFAEFRQDKR

-884 NDYDDA
+884 SDYDDA

-906 MAVSLLDTIDRAQD
+906 MAVSLLDTIGRAQD

-932 SPHEPSAPPRDAA
+932 SPRDAIAEPPRDPAT
-945 AEAAEWQRRAE
+945 EAAEWQRRAE

-1003 ERYYDGGSGF
+1003 ELYYDGGSGF

-1062 GDSTAKFYLKKIDGL
+1062 DDSTAKFYLKKIDGL

-1107 EAGDARA
+1107 EAGD
-1114 QYLLSLR
+1114 
-1121 YRQGDGVKQDQQ
+1121 
-1133 EANHWLKRAANNGDA
+1133 
-1148 DAQYWLGERYYDG
+1148 
-1161 WMGIKKDRTAAHV
+1161 
-1174 WLDKAAAHGDPDIQF
+1174 
-1189 HVGWRYYFNEDYD
+1189 
-1202 DARRWLQPVA
+1202 
-1212 ASDNIHADIAAHL
+1212 
-1225 LNNIEH
+1225 
-1231 LTNRKQAPPVDVET
+1231 
-1245 ALRQH
+1245 
-1250 AEAGDTGA
+1250 TGA

-1283 QGNATA
+1283 QGDATA

-1349 AKAGDATAQYRLSLR
+1349 AKAGDTTAQYRLSLR

-1398 YYHGSRGFP
+1398 YYHGSSGSP

-1436 FSSGEYTTARY
+1436 FSGGEYTTARY
-1447 WLQRAAAQGNP
+1447 WLQRAAAQDNP

-1584 WLSRA
+1584 WLTRA

-1617 ANATQSP
+1617 ANTTQSP

>member
-16 PNQPPLLP
+16 PDQPPLLP

-69 DYEKARYWWEKA
+69 NYDQARYWWEKA

-167 LYRHGALGISG
+167 LYRQGALGISG

-193 MRGQPQAQAELADL
+193 MRGHPQAQAELADL
-207 YARGEGVARDP
+207 YARGEGVVRDP
-218 ATAAKWQQAAATAQT
+218 AIAAKWQRAAATAQT
-233 GAENTDNSDLTAI
+233 GTENTDNSDLTAI

-258 QAQIALANHYA
+258 QAQVALANHYA
-269 HGDGIARDEE
+269 LGDGIACDVE

-324 DSNAY
+324 DSSAY

-421 HPPQPNEVRQH
+421 QPPQPNEVRQH

-442 VARAWLETAPAPPGT
+442 VARAWLETAPAPPGA

-579 EMMNDLQRGRV
+579 EMMNDLQRGRA
-590 TPLPPPGTVGNHPP
+590 TPLPPPGTAGNHPP

-632 FASHAKT
+632 LASHAKT

-829 NGNVEAQY
+829 NDNVEAQY
-837 RLGVCYH
+837 RLGVCYY
-844 NGCFAEFHQDKR
+844 NGCFAEFRQDKR
-856 IGREWLEKAAAQGD
+856 TGREWLEKAAAQGD

-884 NDYDDA
+884 SDYDDA

-1090 APPRDAVAA
+1090 APPRDAVTA
-1099 TAELQRRA
+1099 TAELQRR
-1107 EAGDARA
+1107 
-1114 QYLLSLR
+1114 
-1121 YRQGDGVKQDQQ
+1121 
-1133 EANHWLKRAANNGDA
+1133 
-1148 DAQYWLGERYYDG
+1148 
-1161 WMGIKKDRTAAHV
+1161 
-1174 WLDKAAAHGDPDIQF
+1174 
-1189 HVGWRYYFNEDYD
+1189 
-1202 DARRWLQPVA
+1202 
-1212 ASDNIHADIAAHL
+1212 
-1225 LNNIEH
+1225 
-1231 LTNRKQAPPVDVET
+1231 
-1245 ALRQH
+1245 

-1398 YYHGSRGFP
+1398 YYHGSSGFP

-1421 AAGGRD
+1421 ATGGRD

-1584 WLSRA
+1584 WLARA

-1617 ANATQSP
+1617 ANTTQSP

>member
-16 PNQPPLLP
+16 PDQLPLLP
-24 PPALTATLQPQNPAL
+24 PPALTTTLQPQNPAL

-69 DYEKARYWWEKA
+69 NYDQARYWWEKA

-167 LYRHGALGISG
+167 LYQQGALGISG
-178 DGQHALAFYWLEQAA
+178 NGQHALAFYWLEQAA
-193 MRGQPQAQAELADL
+193 MRGHPQAQAELAGL
-207 YARGEGVARDP
+207 YARGEGVVRDP
-218 ATAAKWQQAAATAQT
+218 AIAAKWQRAAATAQT
-233 GAENTDNSDLTAI
+233 GTENTDNSDLTAI

-258 QAQIALANHYA
+258 QAQVALANHYA
-269 HGDGIARDEE
+269 LGDGIARDEE

-421 HPPQPNEVRQH
+421 QPPQPNEVRQH

-442 VARAWLETAPAPPGT
+442 VARAWLETAPAPPGA

-579 EMMNDLQRGRV
+579 EMMNDLQRGRA

-632 FASHAKT
+632 LASHAKT

-725 NDARYNLAHLYH
+725 NDARYNLARLYH

-756 AAHERDAMTALG
+756 AAHERDAMYALA
-768 MLYQKS
+768 LHYRQ
-774 GTDDGTQM
+774 DGADKGAQM

-794 GDAQAQYELFWRSR
+794 GDAKAQYELSWRSR
-808 YGYGIEKNQETANRW
+808 YGYGIEKNQETTNRW

-837 RLGVCYH
+837 RLGVCYY
-844 NGCFAEFHQDKR
+844 NGCFAEFRQDKR
-856 IGREWLEKAAAQGD
+856 TGREWLEKAAAQGD

-884 NDYDDA
+884 SDYDDA

-1077 QHAKRPPAPDHSA
+1077 QHAKRPPTLDHSA

-1099 TAELQRRA
+1099 TAELQR
-1107 EAGDARA
+1107 
-1114 QYLLSLR
+1114 
-1121 YRQGDGVKQDQQ
+1121 
-1133 EANHWLKRAANNGDA
+1133 
-1148 DAQYWLGERYYDG
+1148 
-1161 WMGIKKDRTAAHV
+1161 
-1174 WLDKAAAHGDPDIQF
+1174 
-1189 HVGWRYYFNEDYD
+1189 
-1202 DARRWLQPVA
+1202 
-1212 ASDNIHADIAAHL
+1212 
-1225 LNNIEH
+1225 
-1231 LTNRKQAPPVDVET
+1231 
-1245 ALRQH
+1245 H

-1268 PNGARAEYRRQCDAA
+1268 PDGARAEYRRQCDAA
-1283 QGNATA
+1283 QGDATA

-1398 YYHGSRGFP
+1398 YYHGSSGFP

-1436 FSSGEYTTARY
+1436 FSGGEYTTARY
-1447 WLQRAAAQGNP
+1447 WLQRAAAQDNP

-1539 LAGAKYHKTATMPW
+1539 LAAAKYHKTATMPW

-1584 WLSRA
+1584 WLTRA

>member
-16 PNQPPLLP
+16 PDQLPLLP
-24 PPALTATLQPQNPAL
+24 PPALTTTSHPQNPAL

-69 DYEKARYWWEKA
+69 NYDQARYWWEKA

-99 GRGVSQDYHLAAQ
+99 GRGVSQDYRLAAQ

-167 LYRHGALGISG
+167 LYRQGALGISD

-193 MRGQPQAQAELADL
+193 MRGHPQAQAELAGL

-218 ATAAKWQQAAATAQT
+218 AIAAKWQRAAATAQT

-258 QAQIALANHYA
+258 QAQVALANHYA
-269 HGDGIARDEE
+269 LGDGIARDVE

-324 DSNAY
+324 DSSAY

-354 KKGDPVAQYLIG
+354 KKGAPVAQYLIG
-366 KSHSDWRE
+366 KSHSDWRK

-421 HPPQPNEVRQH
+421 QPPQPNEVRQH

-442 VARAWLETAPAPPGT
+442 VARAWLETAPAPPGA

-590 TPLPPPGTVGNHPP
+590 TPLPPPGTAGNHPP

-613 TATPW
+613 TVTPW

-632 FASHAKT
+632 LASHAKT

-725 NDARYNLAHLYH
+725 NDARYNLARLYH

-829 NGNVEAQY
+829 NDNVEAQY
-837 RLGVCYH
+837 RLGVCYY
-844 NGCFAEFHQDKR
+844 NGCFAEFRQDKR

-884 NDYDDA
+884 SDYDDA

-906 MAVSLLDTIDRAQD
+906 MAVSLLDTIGRAQG

-932 SPHEPSAPPRDAA
+932 SPRDAIAEPPRDPAT
-945 AEAAEWQRRAE
+945 EAAEWQRRAE

-1029 QGGRGEQS
+1029 QGGRGEQC

-1107 EAGDARA
+1107 EAGD
-1114 QYLLSLR
+1114 
-1121 YRQGDGVKQDQQ
+1121 
-1133 EANHWLKRAANNGDA
+1133 
-1148 DAQYWLGERYYDG
+1148 
-1161 WMGIKKDRTAAHV
+1161 
-1174 WLDKAAAHGDPDIQF
+1174 
-1189 HVGWRYYFNEDYD
+1189 
-1202 DARRWLQPVA
+1202 
-1212 ASDNIHADIAAHL
+1212 
-1225 LNNIEH
+1225 
-1231 LTNRKQAPPVDVET
+1231 
-1245 ALRQH
+1245 
-1250 AEAGDTGA
+1250 TGA

-1268 PNGARAEYRRQCDAA
+1268 PNGARAEYWRQCDAA
-1283 QGNATA
+1283 QGDATA

-1398 YYHGSRGFP
+1398 YYHGSSGFP

-1421 AAGGRD
+1421 ATGGRD

-1436 FSSGEYTTARY
+1436 FSGGEYTTARY
-1447 WLQRAAAQGNP
+1447 WLQRAAAQDNP

-1572 YLEHDNRVDARR
+1572 YLEHDNRIDARR

-1617 ANATQSP
+1617 ANTTQSP

>member
-16 PNQPPLLP
+16 PDQLPLLP
-24 PPALTATLQPQNPAL
+24 PPVLTTTSHPQNPAL

-69 DYEKARYWWEKA
+69 NYDQARYWWEKA

-99 GRGVSQDYHLAAQ
+99 GRGVSQDYRLAAQ

-167 LYRHGALGISG
+167 LYRQGALGISG

-193 MRGQPQAQAELADL
+193 MRGHPQAQAELAGL
-207 YARGEGVARDP
+207 YARGEGVVRDP
-218 ATAAKWQQAAATAQT
+218 AIAAKWQRAAATAQT
-233 GAENTDNSDLTAI
+233 GTENTDNSDLTAI

-324 DSNAY
+324 DSSAY

-348 KYWHAG
+348 KYWYAG

-421 HPPQPNEVRQH
+421 QPPQPNEVRQH

-579 EMMNDLQRGRV
+579 EMMNDLQRGRA

-687 QDSYTLYNLGVLYD
+687 QNSYTLYNLGVLYD

-844 NGCFAEFHQDKR
+844 NGCFAEFRQDKR

-1107 EAGDARA
+1107 EAGD
-1114 QYLLSLR
+1114 
-1121 YRQGDGVKQDQQ
+1121 
-1133 EANHWLKRAANNGDA
+1133 
-1148 DAQYWLGERYYDG
+1148 
-1161 WMGIKKDRTAAHV
+1161 
-1174 WLDKAAAHGDPDIQF
+1174 
-1189 HVGWRYYFNEDYD
+1189 
-1202 DARRWLQPVA
+1202 
-1212 ASDNIHADIAAHL
+1212 
-1225 LNNIEH
+1225 
-1231 LTNRKQAPPVDVET
+1231 
-1245 ALRQH
+1245 
-1250 AEAGDTGA
+1250 TGA

-1268 PNGARAEYRRQCDAA
+1268 PNGARAEYWRQCDAA

-1308 WLQQAADGG
+1308 WLQQAADDG

-1398 YYHGSRGFP
+1398 YYHGSSGFP

-1421 AAGGRD
+1421 ATGGRD

-1584 WLSRA
+1584 WLARA

-1617 ANATQSP
+1617 ANTTQSP

>member
-16 PNQPPLLP
+16 PDQPPLLP

-69 DYEKARYWWEKA
+69 NYDQARYWWEKA

-167 LYRHGALGISG
+167 LYQQGALGISG
-178 DGQHALAFYWLEQAA
+178 NGQHALAFYWLEQAA
-193 MRGQPQAQAELADL
+193 MRGHPQAQAELAGL
-207 YARGEGVARDP
+207 YARGEGVVRDP
-218 ATAAKWQQAAATAQT
+218 VIAAKWQRAAATAQT
-233 GAENTDNSDLTAI
+233 GTENTDNSDLTAI

-258 QAQIALANHYA
+258 QAQVALANHYA
-269 HGDGIARDEE
+269 LGDGIACDVE

-324 DSNAY
+324 DSSAY

-421 HPPQPNEVRQH
+421 QPPQPNEVRQH

-442 VARAWLETAPAPPGT
+442 VARAWLETAPAPPGA

-564 RQLADHGDRTVLPVL
+564 RQLADHDDRTVLPVL

-794 GDAQAQYELFWRSR
+794 GDAQAQYELSWRSR
-808 YGYGIEKNQETANRW
+808 YGYGIEKNQETTNCW

-837 RLGVCYH
+837 RLGVCYY
-844 NGCFAEFHQDKR
+844 NGCFAEFRQDKR
-856 IGREWLEKAAAQGD
+856 TGREWLEKAAAQGD

-884 NDYDDA
+884 SDYDDA

-1047 DYDNARRWLQKAADQ
+1047 DYDNARRWLKKAADQ

-1077 QHAKRPPAPDHSA
+1077 QHAKRPPTPDHSA

-1107 EAGDARA
+1107 EAGD
-1114 QYLLSLR
+1114 
-1121 YRQGDGVKQDQQ
+1121 
-1133 EANHWLKRAANNGDA
+1133 
-1148 DAQYWLGERYYDG
+1148 
-1161 WMGIKKDRTAAHV
+1161 
-1174 WLDKAAAHGDPDIQF
+1174 
-1189 HVGWRYYFNEDYD
+1189 
-1202 DARRWLQPVA
+1202 
-1212 ASDNIHADIAAHL
+1212 
-1225 LNNIEH
+1225 
-1231 LTNRKQAPPVDVET
+1231 
-1245 ALRQH
+1245 
-1250 AEAGDTGA
+1250 TGA

-1268 PNGARAEYRRQCDAA
+1268 PNGARAEYWRQCDAA
-1283 QGNATA
+1283 QGDATA
-1289 QTRLGRQYYDSGD
+1289 QTRLGRQYYGSGD

-1364 HLAGVHQNRREADYW
+1364 HLAGVHPNRREADYW
-1379 LQQAAENGDLDAQ
+1379 LQEAAENGDLDAQ

-1398 YYHGSRGFP
+1398 YYHGSSGFP

-1421 AAGGRD
+1421 ATGGRD

-1436 FSSGEYTTARY
+1436 FSGGEYTTARY
-1447 WLQRAAAQGNP
+1447 WLQRAAAQDNP

-1521 EQEHE
+1521 EQEHG

-1539 LAGAKYHKTATMPW
+1539 LAAAKYHKTATMPW

>member
-16 PNQPPLLP
+16 PDQLPLLP
-24 PPALTATLQPQNPAL
+24 PPALTTTSHPQNPAL

-69 DYEKARYWWEKA
+69 NYDQARYWWEKA

-167 LYRHGALGISG
+167 LYRQGALGISG

-193 MRGQPQAQAELADL
+193 MRGHPQAQAELAGL
-207 YARGEGVARDP
+207 YARGEGVVRDP
-218 ATAAKWQQAAATAQT
+218 AIAAKWQRAAATAQT
-233 GAENTDNSDLTAI
+233 GTENTDNSDLTAI

-258 QAQIALANHYA
+258 QAQVALANHYA
-269 HGDGIARDEE
+269 LGDGIARDVE

-324 DSNAY
+324 DSSAY

-354 KKGDPVAQYLIG
+354 KKGAPVAQYLIG
-366 KSHSDWRE
+366 KSHSDWRK

-421 HPPQPNEVRQH
+421 QPPQPNEVRQH

-442 VARAWLETAPAPPGT
+442 VARAWLETAPAPPGA

-579 EMMNDLQRGRV
+579 EMMNDLQRGRA

-725 NDARYNLAHLYH
+725 NDARYNLARLYH

-829 NGNVEAQY
+829 NDNVEAQY
-837 RLGVCYH
+837 RLGVCYY
-844 NGCFAEFHQDKR
+844 NGCFAEFRQDKR
-856 IGREWLEKAAAQGD
+856 TGREWLEKAAAQGD

-884 NDYDDA
+884 SDYDDA

-1107 EAGDARA
+1107 EAGD
-1114 QYLLSLR
+1114 
-1121 YRQGDGVKQDQQ
+1121 
-1133 EANHWLKRAANNGDA
+1133 
-1148 DAQYWLGERYYDG
+1148 
-1161 WMGIKKDRTAAHV
+1161 
-1174 WLDKAAAHGDPDIQF
+1174 
-1189 HVGWRYYFNEDYD
+1189 
-1202 DARRWLQPVA
+1202 
-1212 ASDNIHADIAAHL
+1212 
-1225 LNNIEH
+1225 
-1231 LTNRKQAPPVDVET
+1231 
-1245 ALRQH
+1245 
-1250 AEAGDTGA
+1250 TGA

-1283 QGNATA
+1283 QGDATA

-1349 AKAGDATAQYRLSLR
+1349 AKAGDTTAQYRLSLR

-1436 FSSGEYTTARY
+1436 FSGGEYTTARY
-1447 WLQRAAAQGNP
+1447 WLQRAAAQDNP

-1584 WLSRA
+1584 WLTRA

>member
-16 PNQPPLLP
+16 PDQLPLLP
-24 PPALTATLQPQNPAL
+24 PPALTTTSHPQNPAL

-69 DYEKARYWWEKA
+69 NYDQARYWWEKA

-167 LYRHGALGISG
+167 LYRQGALGISG

-193 MRGQPQAQAELADL
+193 MRGHPQAQAELADL
-207 YARGEGVARDP
+207 YARGEGVVRDP
-218 ATAAKWQQAAATAQT
+218 AIAAKWQRAAATAQT
-233 GAENTDNSDLTAI
+233 GTENTDNSDLTAI

-258 QAQIALANHYA
+258 QAQVALANHYA
-269 HGDGIARDEE
+269 LGDGIACDVE

-324 DSNAY
+324 DSSAY

-421 HPPQPNEVRQH
+421 QPPQPNEVRQH

-442 VARAWLETAPAPPGT
+442 VARAWLETAPAPPGA

-590 TPLPPPGTVGNHPP
+590 TPLPPPGTAGNHPP

-632 FASHAKT
+632 LASHAKT

-829 NGNVEAQY
+829 NDNVEAQY
-837 RLGVCYH
+837 RLGVCYY
-844 NGCFAEFHQDKR
+844 NGCFAEFRQDKR
-856 IGREWLEKAAAQGD
+856 TGREWLEKAAAQGD

-884 NDYDDA
+884 SDYDDA

-1090 APPRDAVAA
+1090 APPRDAVTA
-1099 TAELQRRA
+1099 TAELQRR
-1107 EAGDARA
+1107 
-1114 QYLLSLR
+1114 
-1121 YRQGDGVKQDQQ
+1121 
-1133 EANHWLKRAANNGDA
+1133 
-1148 DAQYWLGERYYDG
+1148 
-1161 WMGIKKDRTAAHV
+1161 
-1174 WLDKAAAHGDPDIQF
+1174 
-1189 HVGWRYYFNEDYD
+1189 
-1202 DARRWLQPVA
+1202 
-1212 ASDNIHADIAAHL
+1212 
-1225 LNNIEH
+1225 
-1231 LTNRKQAPPVDVET
+1231 
-1245 ALRQH
+1245 

-1398 YYHGSRGFP
+1398 YYHGSSGFP

-1421 AAGGRD
+1421 ATGGRD

-1584 WLSRA
+1584 WLARA

-1617 ANATQSP
+1617 ANTTQSP

>member
-16 PNQPPLLP
+16 PDQLPLLP
-24 PPALTATLQPQNPAL
+24 PPALTTTSHPQNPAL

-69 DYEKARYWWEKA
+69 NYDQARYWWEKA

-167 LYRHGALGISG
+167 LYRQGALGISG

-193 MRGQPQAQAELADL
+193 MRGHPQAQAELADL
-207 YARGEGVARDP
+207 YARGEGVVRDP
-218 ATAAKWQQAAATAQT
+218 AIAAKWQRAAATAQT
-233 GAENTDNSDLTAI
+233 GTENTDNSDLTAI

-258 QAQIALANHYA
+258 QAQVALANHYA
-269 HGDGIARDEE
+269 LGDGIACHVE

-324 DSNAY
+324 DSSAY

-421 HPPQPNEVRQH
+421 QPPQPNEVRQH

-442 VARAWLETAPAPPGT
+442 VARAWLETAPAPPGA

-590 TPLPPPGTVGNHPP
+590 TPLPPPGTAGNHPP

-632 FASHAKT
+632 LASHAKT

-829 NGNVEAQY
+829 NDNVEAQY
-837 RLGVCYH
+837 RLGVCYY
-844 NGCFAEFHQDKR
+844 NGCFAEFRQDKR
-856 IGREWLEKAAAQGD
+856 TGREWLEKAAAQGD

-884 NDYDDA
+884 SDYDDA

-1090 APPRDAVAA
+1090 APPRDAVTA
-1099 TAELQRRA
+1099 TAELQRR
-1107 EAGDARA
+1107 
-1114 QYLLSLR
+1114 
-1121 YRQGDGVKQDQQ
+1121 
-1133 EANHWLKRAANNGDA
+1133 
-1148 DAQYWLGERYYDG
+1148 
-1161 WMGIKKDRTAAHV
+1161 
-1174 WLDKAAAHGDPDIQF
+1174 
-1189 HVGWRYYFNEDYD
+1189 
-1202 DARRWLQPVA
+1202 
-1212 ASDNIHADIAAHL
+1212 
-1225 LNNIEH
+1225 
-1231 LTNRKQAPPVDVET
+1231 
-1245 ALRQH
+1245 

-1398 YYHGSRGFP
+1398 YYHGSSGFP

-1421 AAGGRD
+1421 ATGGRD

-1584 WLSRA
+1584 WLARA

-1617 ANATQSP
+1617 ANTTQSP

>member
-16 PNQPPLLP
+16 PDQLPLLP
-24 PPALTATLQPQNPAL
+24 PPALTTTSHPQNPAL

-69 DYEKARYWWEKA
+69 NYDQARYWWEKA

-99 GRGVSQDYHLAAQ
+99 GRGVSQDYRLAAQ

-167 LYRHGALGISG
+167 LYQQGALGISG
-178 DGQHALAFYWLEQAA
+178 NGQHALAFYWLEQAA
-193 MRGQPQAQAELADL
+193 MRGHPQAQAELAGL
-207 YARGEGVARDP
+207 YARGEGVVRDP
-218 ATAAKWQQAAATAQT
+218 AIAAKWQRAAATAQT
-233 GAENTDNSDLTAI
+233 GTENTDNSDLTAI

-269 HGDGIARDEE
+269 LGDGIARDVE

-314 HWYLAAAEKG
+314 HWYLAAAKKG

-421 HPPQPNEVRQH
+421 QPPQPNEVRQH

-442 VARAWLETAPAPPGT
+442 VARAWLETAPAPPGA
-457 TPPARIAATA
+457 TPPARITATA

-496 QAAQNGHAAAQYWL
+496 QAAQHGHAAAQYWL
-510 GNHYYDDTADN
+510 GNHYYDDTTDN

-808 YGYGIEKNQETANRW
+808 YGYGIEKNQETANHW

-837 RLGVCYH
+837 RLGVCYY
-844 NGCFAEFHQDKR
+844 NGCFAEFRQDKR

-1099 TAELQRRA
+1099 TAELQR
-1107 EAGDARA
+1107 
-1114 QYLLSLR
+1114 
-1121 YRQGDGVKQDQQ
+1121 
-1133 EANHWLKRAANNGDA
+1133 
-1148 DAQYWLGERYYDG
+1148 
-1161 WMGIKKDRTAAHV
+1161 
-1174 WLDKAAAHGDPDIQF
+1174 
-1189 HVGWRYYFNEDYD
+1189 
-1202 DARRWLQPVA
+1202 
-1212 ASDNIHADIAAHL
+1212 
-1225 LNNIEH
+1225 
-1231 LTNRKQAPPVDVET
+1231 
-1245 ALRQH
+1245 H

-1283 QGNATA
+1283 QGDATA

-1398 YYHGSRGFP
+1398 YYHGSSGFP

-1421 AAGGRD
+1421 ATGGRD

-1436 FSSGEYTTARY
+1436 FSGGEYTTARY
-1447 WLQRAAAQGNP
+1447 WLQRAAAQDNP

-1584 WLSRA
+1584 WLTRA

>member
-16 PNQPPLLP
+16 PDQPPLLP

-69 DYEKARYWWEKA
+69 NYDQARYWWEKA

-167 LYRHGALGISG
+167 LYRQGALGISG

-193 MRGQPQAQAELADL
+193 MRGHPQAQAELAGL
-207 YARGEGVARDP
+207 YARGEGVVRDP
-218 ATAAKWQQAAATAQT
+218 AIAAKWQRAAATAQT
-233 GAENTDNSDLTAI
+233 GTENTDNSDLTAI

-258 QAQIALANHYA
+258 QAQVALANHYA
-269 HGDGIARDEE
+269 HGDGIAHDEE

-354 KKGDPVAQYLIG
+354 KKGDPV
-366 KSHSDWRE
+366 
-374 PGNPNAAHNAFSGFL
+374 
-389 QHCHEDENP
+389 
-398 PADYCA
+398 
-404 DAAYLTA
+404 
-411 LIEQHKLPGY
+411 
-421 HPPQPNEVRQH
+421 
-432 WQEAAYWGHP
+432 
-442 VARAWLETAPAPPGT
+442 
-457 TPPARIAATA
+457 
-467 AAAQYQLSWHYATG
+467 
-481 DGIAQN
+481 
-487 RDSANHWLR
+487 
-496 QAAQNGHAAAQYWL
+496 
-510 GNHYYDDTADN
+510 
-521 AQDETTA
+521 
-528 RYWLEQ
+528 
-534 AATRGDRDLQ
+534 
-544 KQTGM
+544 
-549 TYLEHDD
+549 
-556 YHNARRWL
+556 
-564 RQLADHGDRTVLPVL
+564 
-579 EMMNDLQRGRV
+579 
-590 TPLPPPGTVGNHPP
+590 
-604 APAAALAEN
+604 
-613 TATPW
+613 
-618 PPRHNIKFWQGENP
+618 
-632 FASHAKT
+632 
-639 FKERQKRALAGDW
+639 
-652 LAQIA
+652 
-657 LGDAWYKGETG
+657 
-668 KKDARLAHYWWRKS
+668 
-682 QTAYG
+682 
-687 QDSYTLYNLGVLYD
+687 
-701 SGEGVARNPQRA
+701 

-808 YGYGIEKNQETANRW
+808 YGYGIEKNQETANHW

-837 RLGVCYH
+837 RLGVCYY
-844 NGCFAEFHQDKR
+844 NGCFAEFRQDKR
-856 IGREWLEKAAAQGD
+856 TGREWLEKAAAQGD

-1077 QHAKRPPAPDHSA
+1077 QHVKRPPAPNHSA

-1107 EAGDARA
+1107 EAGD
-1114 QYLLSLR
+1114 
-1121 YRQGDGVKQDQQ
+1121 
-1133 EANHWLKRAANNGDA
+1133 
-1148 DAQYWLGERYYDG
+1148 
-1161 WMGIKKDRTAAHV
+1161 
-1174 WLDKAAAHGDPDIQF
+1174 
-1189 HVGWRYYFNEDYD
+1189 
-1202 DARRWLQPVA
+1202 
-1212 ASDNIHADIAAHL
+1212 
-1225 LNNIEH
+1225 
-1231 LTNRKQAPPVDVET
+1231 
-1245 ALRQH
+1245 
-1250 AEAGDTGA
+1250 TGA

-1268 PNGARAEYRRQCDAA
+1268 PNGAWAEYWRQCDAD
-1283 QGNATA
+1283 QGDATA

-1302 IAAARH
+1302 ITAARH

-1447 WLQRAAAQGNP
+1447 WLQRAAAQNNP

-1494 QLALRYRKGEGVA
+1494 QLALRYRKGEGVT

-1584 WLSRA
+1584 WLTRA

>member
-16 PNQPPLLP
+16 PDQLPLLP
-24 PPALTATLQPQNPAL
+24 PPALTTTSHPQNPAL

-69 DYEKARYWWEKA
+69 NYDQARYWWEKA

-99 GRGVSQDYHLAAQ
+99 GRGVSQNYRLAAQ

-167 LYRHGALGISG
+167 LYQQGSLGISG

-193 MRGQPQAQAELADL
+193 MRGHPQAQAELAGL

-218 ATAAKWQQAAATAQT
+218 AIAAKWQRAAATAQT
-233 GAENTDNSDLTAI
+233 GTENTDNSGLTAI

-258 QAQIALANHYA
+258 QAQVALANHYA

-308 DRSQAE
+308 DRPQAE

-324 DSNAY
+324 DSSAY

-421 HPPQPNEVRQH
+421 QSPQPNEVRQH

-442 VARAWLETAPAPPGT
+442 VARAWLETAPAPPGA

-579 EMMNDLQRGRV
+579 EMMNDLQRGRA

-632 FASHAKT
+632 LASHAKT

-829 NGNVEAQY
+829 NDNVEAQY
-837 RLGVCYH
+837 RLGVCYY
-844 NGCFAEFHQDKR
+844 NGCFAEFRQDKR

-884 NDYDDA
+884 SDYDDA

-906 MAVSLLDTIDRAQD
+906 MAVSLLDTIGRAQG

-932 SPHEPSAPPRDAA
+932 SPRDAIAEPPRDPA

-956 AGDARA
+956 TGDARA

-1003 ERYYDGGSGF
+1003 ERYYDG
-1013 GKDRAAAFMW
+1013 
-1023 LEKAAA
+1023 
-1029 QGGRGEQS
+1029 
-1037 HVGWRYYSNG
+1037 
-1047 DYDNARRWLQKAADQ
+1047 
-1062 GDSTAKFYLKKIDGL
+1062 
-1077 QHAKRPPAPDHSA
+1077 
-1090 APPRDAVAA
+1090 
-1099 TAELQRRA
+1099 
-1107 EAGDARA
+1107 
-1114 QYLLSLR
+1114 
-1121 YRQGDGVKQDQQ
+1121 
-1133 EANHWLKRAANNGDA
+1133 
-1148 DAQYWLGERYYDG
+1148 

-1189 HVGWRYYFNEDYD
+1189 NVGWRYYFNEDYD

-1283 QGNATA
+1283 QGDATA

-1398 YYHGSRGFP
+1398 YYHGSSGSP

-1539 LAGAKYHKTATMPW
+1539 LAAAKYHKTATMPW

-1572 YLEHDNRVDARR
+1572 YLEHDNRIDARR

>member
-16 PNQPPLLP
+16 PDQPPLLP

-158 RDAMYALGS
+158 RDAMYVLGS
-167 LYRHGALGISG
+167 LYRQGALGISG

-258 QAQIALANHYA
+258 QAQVALANHYA

-324 DSNAY
+324 DSSAY

-348 KYWHAG
+348 KYWYAG

-421 HPPQPNEVRQH
+421 QPPQPNEVRQH

-442 VARAWLETAPAPPGT
+442 VARAWLETAPAPPGA

-837 RLGVCYH
+837 RLGVCYY
-844 NGCFAEFHQDKR
+844 NGCFAEFRQDKR
-856 IGREWLEKAAAQGD
+856 TGREWLEKAAAQGD

-884 NDYDDA
+884 SDYDDA

-932 SPHEPSAPPRDAA
+932 SPRDAIAEPPRDPA

-1077 QHAKRPPAPDHSA
+1077 QHAKRPPTPDHSA

-1099 TAELQRRA
+1099 TAELQR
-1107 EAGDARA
+1107 
-1114 QYLLSLR
+1114 
-1121 YRQGDGVKQDQQ
+1121 
-1133 EANHWLKRAANNGDA
+1133 
-1148 DAQYWLGERYYDG
+1148 
-1161 WMGIKKDRTAAHV
+1161 
-1174 WLDKAAAHGDPDIQF
+1174 
-1189 HVGWRYYFNEDYD
+1189 
-1202 DARRWLQPVA
+1202 
-1212 ASDNIHADIAAHL
+1212 
-1225 LNNIEH
+1225 
-1231 LTNRKQAPPVDVET
+1231 
-1245 ALRQH
+1245 H

-1268 PNGARAEYRRQCDAA
+1268 PDGARAEYRRQCDAA
-1283 QGNATA
+1283 QGDATA

-1398 YYHGSRGFP
+1398 YYHGSSGFP

-1436 FSSGEYTTARY
+1436 FSGGEYTTARY
-1447 WLQRAAAQGNP
+1447 WLQRAAAQDNP

-1539 LAGAKYHKTATMPW
+1539 LAAAKYHKTATMPW

-1584 WLSRA
+1584 WLTRA